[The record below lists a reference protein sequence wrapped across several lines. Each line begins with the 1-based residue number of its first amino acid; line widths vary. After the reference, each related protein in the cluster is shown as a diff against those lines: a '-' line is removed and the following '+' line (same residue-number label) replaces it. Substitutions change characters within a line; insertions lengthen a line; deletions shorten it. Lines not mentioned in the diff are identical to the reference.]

1 MANFLEFLL
10 ESAACLTVFYAVYWL
25 FLKNETFF
33 ALNRFY
39 LVGALLSSW
48 IIPAVRVTSP
58 IFTQPAVPFS
68 PANLVYLAP
77 SDPSFPF
84 SQVLLAVYAA
94 GVIFLGTKFGFQL
107 WQIFR
112 TIKTSAIQ
120 CGRDYRYVFTHKSIQ
135 PFSFFKYI
143 FLNKDS
149 IPPNNLNRILA
160 HERVHI
166 KQYHSMDILLM
177 ELVTILQWFN
187 PFVWPY
193 KISLKETHEYLA
205 DGAVIA
211 QGCSAAGYQLL
222 ILEQHVGGRL
232 VELANNFHHSQI
244 KRRITMMTKLKSKGT
259 AKLKLLLILPLAA
272 LLVLALAEPRVTAQ
286 TEAPADNHISSAFSS
301 LPAEIPNQTQEK
313 SDQQKKEEQLKA
325 EKQKKEQEMKKQ
337 EEYEKVKKEQE
348 ILKMKMEEIKVSL
361 EKTEDAEKRKK
372 LKVMYKELADK
383 SKKIDIYIAEENG
396 KRKASS
402 ETTKISLE
410 TIDSKIKEIEMAL
423 EKTDN
428 PEKKEQLKQML
439 VELHQKRK
447 VVEQQNKK
455 VN

>member
-1 MANFLEFLL
+1 M
-10 ESAACLTVFYAVYWL
+10 
-25 FLKNETFF
+25 
-33 ALNRFY
+33 
-39 LVGALLSSW
+39 
-48 IIPAVRVTSP
+48 
-58 IFTQPAVPFS
+58 
-68 PANLVYLAP
+68 
-77 SDPSFPF
+77 
-84 SQVLLAVYAA
+84 
-94 GVIFLGTKFGFQL
+94 IFLGARFGFQL

-112 TIKTSAIQ
+112 TIKTSATQ
-120 CGRDYRYVFTHKSIQ
+120 SGRDFQYVFTHKNIQ

-143 FLNKDS
+143 FLNKDRL
-149 IPPNNLNRILA
+149 PPQNMTRILA

-222 ILEQHVGGRL
+222 IIEQHVGGRL

-244 KRRITMMTKLKSKGT
+244 KRRITMMTKIKSKGT

-272 LLVLALAEPRVTAQ
+272 LLVLVLAEPRVTAQ
-286 TEAPADNHISSAFSS
+286 TEAPPDDYLSTASFT
-301 LPAEIPNQTQEK
+301 LPAEVLSQPQEK
-313 SDQQKKEEQLKA
+313 SDRQKKEEKIKA

-337 EEYEKVKKEQE
+337 EKYEKAKKEQKQ
-348 ILKMKMEEIKVSL
+348 LKMKMEEIKVAV

-383 SKKIDIYIAEENG
+383 SKKIDVYIAEENG
-396 KRKASS
+396 TRKAKS
-402 ETTKISLE
+402 ETAKISLE
-410 TIDSKIKEIEMAL
+410 TIDAKIKEFELAL
-423 EKTDN
+423 KKTDN
-428 PEKKEQLKQML
+428 SEKKQQLKQML

-455 VN
+455 EK